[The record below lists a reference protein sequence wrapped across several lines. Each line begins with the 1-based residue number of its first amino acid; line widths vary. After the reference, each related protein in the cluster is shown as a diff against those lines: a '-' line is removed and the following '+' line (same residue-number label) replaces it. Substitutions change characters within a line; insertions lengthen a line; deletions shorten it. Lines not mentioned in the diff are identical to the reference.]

1 MKLDPSMQAVLAVYQ
16 NGGEISND
24 HLYQAVKEPLGFDD
38 DDYNVRHAIGKAG
51 KKHCVA
57 QRKVRWFQ
65 QSLRRLELVERVPG
79 RRGVW
84 RLRPREDQQLTPP
97 VPGMTLVG
105 FSTNLGVALW
115 SSCDVFQRI
124 NEPVALLITS
134 PPYPLAKPRL
144 YGGPTEAQMVDF
156 VCKSLEPVV
165 KNLLPGGSVA
175 LNVSG
180 DIFIKGTP
188 ARSTYVERLILAV
201 SDRLSLSLMDR
212 IVWTSPKPPGPMAWA
227 SGTRQQLN
235 VAYEFVLW
243 FTNDPIKCFADN
255 RRVLEPH
262 TDRHLRLMATGG
274 ERRTSVNNDG
284 AYRLTK
290 GVSFANQTPGRIP
303 RNVQAHT
310 NHSAEVNALRKLAKE
325 HELPVHG
332 ALMPLSLATFLIKFL
347 TEKGQLVVD
356 HFGGWGTSAL
366 AAEQLERR
374 WITTEQMAEY
384 VAGHALRMRHC
395 EGFLTSFDMPLRG

>member
-144 YGGPTEAQMVDF
+144 YGGPTEPQMVDF

-175 LNVSG
+175 LNVSN
-180 DIFIKGTP
+180 TP
-188 ARSTYVERLILAV
+188 V
-201 SDRLSLSLMDR
+201 
-212 IVWTSPKPPGPMAWA
+212 
-227 SGTRQQLN
+227 
-235 VAYEFVLW
+235 
-243 FTNDPIKCFADN
+243 
-255 RRVLEPH
+255 
-262 TDRHLRLMATGG
+262 
-274 ERRTSVNNDG
+274 
-284 AYRLTK
+284 
-290 GVSFANQTPGRIP
+290 
-303 RNVQAHT
+303 
-310 NHSAEVNALRKLAKE
+310 
-325 HELPVHG
+325 
-332 ALMPLSLATFLIKFL
+332 
-347 TEKGQLVVD
+347 
-356 HFGGWGTSAL
+356 
-366 AAEQLERR
+366 
-374 WITTEQMAEY
+374 
-384 VAGHALRMRHC
+384 
-395 EGFLTSFDMPLRG
+395 